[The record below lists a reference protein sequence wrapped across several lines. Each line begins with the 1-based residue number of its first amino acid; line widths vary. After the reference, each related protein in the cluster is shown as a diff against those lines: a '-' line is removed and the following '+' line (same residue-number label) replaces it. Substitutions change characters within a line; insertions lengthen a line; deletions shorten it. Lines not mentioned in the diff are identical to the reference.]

1 MRARKTTHKKK
12 IQHKKKPLAV
22 MQMRKTRVFQS
33 GNSRAVRLPKDFQ
46 LSLGPV
52 NIYMRDNEIIIRKT
66 PMKIGELWKLVP
78 KLPADIKFE
87 APEDNLPPDKD
98 VSWD

>member
-1 MRARKTTHKKK
+1 MTARKKIQKKKVHHKKK
-12 IQHKKKPLAV
+12 QFLM

-66 PMKIGELWKLVP
+66 PMKIGELWKSVP
-78 KLPADIKFE
+78 KLPSDAKLEVPD
-87 APEDNLPPDKD
+87 DNLPPERD
-98 VSWD
+98 VLWD